1 MGYRKGRS
9 AQFRVLRIMQKM
21 LGRITVAGA
30 LVDIFSKHY
39 PGELASRGS
48 LMGGTHL
55 FEFSMI

>member
-30 LVDIFSKHY
+30 LVEIFSKHY

-55 FEFSMI
+55 F